1 MEPFIFNGFRF
12 LLGALTLV
20 PVIIF
25 SKKNRVQYKTDLK
38 RTLAIGSAASLFL
51 FFGANFQQ
59 LGLVYKTAG
68 KAGFVTGLYVIIV
81 PLLGIIWGNRAP
93 MLTWLGA
100 IFAVVGL
107 YFLSESQGFKLDLG
121 DSYVL
126 VGSLF
131 WAMHVQFLARFSP

>member
-1 MEPFIFNGFRF
+1 M
-12 LLGALTLV
+12 
-20 PVIIF
+20 
-25 SKKNRVQYKTDLK
+25 
-38 RTLAIGSAASLFL
+38 
-51 FFGANFQQ
+51 
-59 LGLVYKTAG
+59 YKTAG